1 MISWDHKHIKSSL
14 QCVAAP
20 FQKRNSKK
28 PATKSKTPK
37 SSRTDSDMTNTRSAT
52 HSCFLSCSYG
62 FLLLRVISFTP
73 LAVTWFFLL
82 FFFVAFFLSLFLF
95 VCFSD
100 IYFFFFF
107 LSFLFMLP
115 FFLLPFLADSFS
127 FHDFLSHTLL
137 PLTYLLFV
145 FNVLCMFSCVYC
157 LNLFHCSL
165 YSYVCCYVFFLLP
178 FLA

>member
-1 MISWDHKHIKSSL
+1 M
-14 QCVAAP
+14 AAP

-28 PATKSKTPK
+28 SATKSKTPK
-37 SSRTDSDMTNTRSAT
+37 SPKTDSDMTNTRSAT
-52 HSCFLSCSYG
+52 NSCFLSFSYV

-95 VCFSD
+95 VYFSD
-100 IYFFFFF
+100 IYFFFF

-115 FFLLPFLADSFS
+115 FFLLPLLADSFS

-137 PLTYLLFV
+137 SLTYLLFV

-157 LNLFHCSL
+157 LNLFHGSL
-165 YSYVCCYVFFLLP
+165 YSYFSLLCFLFVAFSGLIAMSL
-178 FLA
+178 FLGNSEVS